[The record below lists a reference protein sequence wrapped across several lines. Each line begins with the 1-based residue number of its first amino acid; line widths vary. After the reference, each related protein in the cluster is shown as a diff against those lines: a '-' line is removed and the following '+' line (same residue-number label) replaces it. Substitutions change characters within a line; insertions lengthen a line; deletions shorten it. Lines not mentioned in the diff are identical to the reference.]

1 MARVR
6 VIVFSLVFSFI
17 LGTFLS
23 CGRSLQQVKRTPVVA
38 IPEEWS
44 GGEVL
49 SEPVRSNWWTTFNDT
64 GLNRVI
70 KRVLERN
77 QDLQAA
83 AARLEAAKAEIVV
96 AGAAERPKLDLG
108 FNMGRRRQNFV
119 GFPIPGSEGRVLKR
133 TFTNAGLSLDVG
145 WEPDLWNRIKAGKL
159 AAKANSQGRRDDLTA
174 VRLSLAAQAAKTWF
188 LAIEERGQVELARSS
203 LDSYKLS
210 AQRIQAR
217 FERGLRSSLDLR
229 FALTEVKRA
238 EALLEQRLEKA
249 DRTIRQLQIL
259 MADYP
264 NGSYSIGNKLPKIIE
279 QIPAGLPSELLFR
292 RPDLLAAEQD
302 LVAADARIVEA
313 KAQLRPSFSLTSPI
327 GTASNQLQTILS
339 NELFIWSLL
348 GNALQPIFNRGRL
361 EAGVMK
367 NQAVAQ
373 EAVARYQN
381 SVLQAFNEVESA
393 LAAESVI
400 MRREEALKEA
410 THYSADTLKLAE
422 QRYRSGLT
430 DITTLLSAQRTAL
443 ESESQLLIVS
453 RLRVENRVNLYL
465 ALGGSF

>member
-1 MARVR
+1 MPRVR
-6 VIVFSLVFSFI
+6 VIVFALVFSFI
-17 LGTFLS
+17 LGTFFS
-23 CGRSLQQVKRTPVVA
+23 CGRSLQQVKRTPVVT

-49 SEPVRSNWWTTFNDT
+49 SEPVGSNWWTTFNDT

-159 AAKANSQGRRDDLTA
+159 AAKANSQGRGADLTA

-188 LAIEERGQVELARSS
+188 LAIEERSQVELARSS

-238 EALLEQRLEKA
+238 EALLEQRLEQA

-302 LVAADARIVEA
+302 LGAADARIVEA

-327 GTASNQLQTILS
+327 GTSSNQLQTILS

-361 EAGVMK
+361 EAGIMK
-367 NQAVAQ
+367 NQAVAE

-410 THYSADTLKLAE
+410 TRYSADTLKLAE

-443 ESESQLLIVS
+443 DSESQLLIVS

>member
-64 GLNRVI
+64 GLNRVV

>member
-1 MARVR
+1 MPRVR
-6 VIVFSLVFSFI
+6 VIVFALVFSFI
-17 LGTFLS
+17 LGTFFS
-23 CGRSLQQVKRTPVVA
+23 CGRSLQQVKRTPVVT

-49 SEPVRSNWWTTFNDT
+49 SEPVGSNWWTTFNDT

-159 AAKANSQGRRDDLTA
+159 AAKANSQGRGADLTA

-188 LAIEERGQVELARSS
+188 LAIEERSQVELARSS

-238 EALLEQRLEKA
+238 EALLEQRLEQA

-410 THYSADTLKLAE
+410 TRYSADTLKLAE

-443 ESESQLLIVS
+443 DSESQLLIVS

>member
-1 MARVR
+1 MTRVR
-6 VIVFSLVFSFI
+6 VLVFSFVVPLI
-17 LGTFLS
+17 LGTFLN
-23 CGRSLQQVKRTPVVA
+23 CGRSLQQVKRKPVVA
-38 IPEEWS
+38 IPAEWT
-44 GGEVL
+44 GTEVL
-49 SEPVRSNWWTTFNDT
+49 SGPVRSNWWSTFNDT
-64 GLNRVI
+64 GLNQVI
-70 KRVLERN
+70 NRVLERN
-77 QDLQAA
+77 QDLHAA
-83 AARLEAAKAEIVV
+83 GARLEAARAETVI

-119 GFPIPGSEGRVLKR
+119 GLPIPGSEGSVLKR
-133 TFTNAGLSLDVG
+133 TYTNAGLSLDVG

-159 AAKANSQGRRDDLTA
+159 VAKANSQGRQADLTA
-174 VRLSLAAQAAKTWF
+174 VRLSLAAQATKTWF
-188 LAIEERGQVELARSS
+188 LAVEGQGQVELARSS

-210 AQRIQAR
+210 SQRIQAR

-238 EALLEQRLEKA
+238 EALLEQKVEQA

-264 NGSYSIGNKLPKIIE
+264 DGSYPIGNKLPKVTD
-279 QIPAGLPSELLFR
+279 QVPAGLPSELLFR

-302 LVAADARIVEA
+302 LLAADARIIEA

-327 GTASNQLQTILS
+327 GTSSNQLQTVLS
-339 NELFIWSLL
+339 KELFIWSLL

-361 EAGVMK
+361 KAGVRR
-367 NQAVAQ
+367 NQAIAEEV
-373 EAVARYQN
+373 VARYQN
-381 SVLQAFNEVESA
+381 SLLQAFNEVESA

-400 MRREEALKEA
+400 IRREEALKEA
-410 THYSADTLKLAE
+410 TRYSADTLKLAE

-443 ESESQLLIVS
+443 DSESQLLTVS
-453 RLRVENRVNLYL
+453 RLRVENRVNLHL